1 MEVLD
6 VLTAPWAIVPAK
18 LDEIQEIYFKHSR
31 GEKIDI
37 ATIEAKIGKP
47 LKNETKSYQVVN
59 DIAVVPIHGVM
70 AKRANLF
77 TQISGGVSTELA
89 MRDIG
94 QALDD
99 PDVKAIVLDIDSP
112 GGVVDGT
119 LELAE
124 FIYEGRDKKKIVAH
138 SDGLMGSAA
147 YWIGSAAHEIY
158 ISGDTVQ
165 TGSIGVVAKHVDYSK
180 HEEQVGIKTTE
191 IYAGKYKRIASQ
203 YEPLSKEGRQ
213 NIQEMVDYL
222 YSVFVDS
229 VAKYRGVGSEEVL
242 QNMADG
248 RIFIGKQ
255 GIAAGLVNE
264 ISTLDKLTG
273 TILPAQVQNKDVK
286 AKKEVKS
293 MDLEQLKTEHPD
305 LVKKIQGETRAEVTA
320 EFDKEREKLQA
331 ENESLKTQNDT
342 LTATNEE
349 LGKENKEIGKRMVAL
364 EQKDIA
370 RDRKDAHDNADDI
383 FDNALADSKIPKKH
397 YARVK
402 RGVSFDDFYKDGEFD
417 KQGYSDA
424 VKAEIEDWEKDIG
437 SEVAGAGF
445 VGRTVGETEGE
456 ADEDAVVDE
465 LVGMVEKKEEV

>member
-1 MEVLD
+1 MKILD
-6 VLTAPWAIVPAK
+6 VLTAPWAIVPEK
-18 LDEIQEIYFKHSR
+18 LYEIQEIYIKHSR
-31 GEKIDI
+31 EEKIDI
-37 ATIEAKIGKP
+37 AAIEAKIGKP
-47 LKNETKSYQVVN
+47 LKNETNSYQVVN
-59 DIAVVPIHGVM
+59 NIAVIPIHGIM

-94 QALDD
+94 EALNDS
-99 PDVKAIVLDIDSP
+99 DVKAIVLDIDSP
-112 GGVVDGT
+112 GGTIDGT

-124 FIYEGRDKKKIVAH
+124 FIFEGRDKKRIVAY

-180 HEEQVGIKTTE
+180 AEEQMGIKTTE

-203 YEPLSKEGRQ
+203 YEPLSKEGQQ

-229 VAKYRGVGSEEVL
+229 VAKYREVTTEEVL

-255 GIAAGLVNE
+255 GITAGLINE

-273 TILPAQVQNKDVK
+273 TILQTQVQNKDIKV
-286 AKKEVKS
+286 KKEVKS
-293 MDLEQLKTEHPD
+293 MDLEKLKTEHPD
-305 LVKKIQGETRAEVTA
+305 MVKQIQDEARDQVTA
-320 EFDKEREKLQA
+320 EFDEERKTLQT

-342 LTATNEE
+342 LVATNEE
-349 LGKENKEIGKRMVAL
+349 LEKDNKELGKRVVAL
-364 EQKDIA
+364 EQKDEA
-370 RDRKDAHDNADDI
+370 RDRRDAQNDADEI
-383 FDNALADSKIPKKH
+383 LNSALSESKIPEKH
-397 YARVK
+397 YARVR
-402 RGVSFDDFYKDGEFD
+402 RGVSFDGFYKDGEFN
-417 KQGYSDA
+417 KQGYADA

-437 SEVAGAGF
+437 LEVAGAGF
-445 VGRTVGETEGE
+445 VGRKP
-456 ADEDAVVDE
+456 EDVVKESDDDDALVDE
-465 LVGMVEKKEEV
+465 LIGMVQK